1 LPVGTAFHNRTFAL
15 CHSLNYR
22 EWSGFYT
29 VSSYEVHHEH
39 EYNAIRNAAALIDIT
54 PLYKYIVQGRDATKL
69 VNRVITRDINKV
81 KQGQV
86 IYCCWC
92 DEQGKVIDD
101 GTITRLE
108 ENKYRWTAADPSL
121 RWFRQN
127 GLNMDVQIEDVSER
141 VAALAL
147 QGPTS
152 GKLLKSVAEAGVSQ
166 IDIANL
172 KYFRMTSGKIAG
184 VPVDISRTGY
194 TGDLGYEIWV
204 PMNDSRDA
212 VKVWDALM
220 DVGRR
225 FDIHPAGMLA
235 LDVARIEAGLLLIE
249 VDYLSSKKALIP
261 EQKYSPYEL
270 GFGKMVHLEKEN
282 FVGKA
287 ALLQQQKSGVARQ
300 LVGLEMDWVEI
311 EERYEKF
318 GLTPAAPAQASRVHV
333 PVYLGSRQVGKATST
348 TWSPLLKKMIA
359 LASVDTA
366 HSAPGTK
373 LQMEITIEAVRQKVA
388 AKVAKLPFFNPERK
402 TKTPV

>member
-1 LPVGTAFHNRTFAL
+1 MPVGTAFHERTFAL
-15 CHSLNYR
+15 CTSLNYR
-22 EWSGFYT
+22 EWSGYYT

-54 PLYKYIVQGRDATKL
+54 PLYKYIVEGKDATRL

-81 KQGQV
+81 KPGQV

-127 GLNMDVQIEDVSER
+127 GLNMDVQIEDISEK

-152 GKLLKSVAEAGVSQ
+152 GRLLKSVAEA
-166 IDIANL
+166 DIANL
-172 KYFRMTSGKIAG
+172 KYFRVTSGKISG
-184 VPVDISRTGY
+184 IPVDISRTGY

-204 PMNDSRDA
+204 PWNDA
-212 VKVWDALM
+212 VKVWDTLM
-220 DVGRR
+220 EKGRE
-225 FDIHPAGMLA
+225 FDIHAAGMLA

-249 VDYLSSKKALIP
+249 VDYISSKKALISS
-261 EQKYSPYEL
+261 QSYSPYEL
-270 GFGKMVHLEKEN
+270 GFGRMVHLDKEN
-282 FVGKA
+282 FVGKS
-287 ALLQQQKSGVARQ
+287 ALAQQNKNGVPRQ

-311 EERYEKF
+311 EESYEKF

-333 PVYLGSRQVGKATST
+333 PVYAGNRQVGKATST

-359 LASVDTA
+359 LASIDTA
-366 HSAPGTK
+366 HAQPGTK
-373 LQMEITIEAVRQKVA
+373 LQMEITIEAVRQKVTA
-388 AKVAKLPFFNPERK
+388 TVSKLPFFSPERK

>member
-1 LPVGTAFHNRTFAL
+1 MPVGTAFHERTFAL
-15 CHSLNYR
+15 CSSLNYR
-22 EWSGFYT
+22 EWSGYYT

-54 PLYKYIVQGRDATKL
+54 PLYKYIVEGKDATKL

-81 KQGQV
+81 KPGQV

-92 DEQGKVIDD
+92 DEQGMVIDD

-108 ENKYRWTAADPSL
+108 ENRYRWTAADPSL

-127 GLNMDVQIEDVSER
+127 GLNMDVRIEDISER

-152 GKLLKSVAEAGVSQ
+152 GKLLKSVAEA
-166 IDIANL
+166 DIANL
-172 KYFRMTSGKIAG
+172 KYFRVTSGRIAD
-184 VPVDISRTGY
+184 VAVDISRTGY

-204 PMNDSRDA
+204 PWSDA

-220 DVGRR
+220 DAGRR

-249 VDYLSSKKALIP
+249 VDYLSSKKALIRS
-261 EQKYSPYEL
+261 QKYSPYEL
-270 GFGKMVHLEKEN
+270 GFGRMVHLDKEN
-282 FVGKA
+282 FVGRA
-287 ALLQQQKSGVARQ
+287 ALAQQQKSGVPRQ

-318 GLTPAAPAQASRVHV
+318 GLTPAAPSQASRVHV
-333 PVYLGSRQVGKATST
+333 PVYLGGQQVGKATST

-366 HSAPGTK
+366 RSRPGTK
-373 LQMEITIEAVRQKVA
+373 LQMEITIEAMRQKVTA
-388 AKVAKLPFFNPERK
+388 TVVKLPFFNPERK
-402 TKTPV
+402 TAVPV

>member
-1 LPVGTAFHNRTFAL
+1 MPVGTAFHERTFAL
-15 CHSLNYR
+15 CTSLNYR
-22 EWSGFYT
+22 EWSGYYT

-54 PLYKYIVQGRDATKL
+54 PLYKYIVEGKDATRL

-81 KQGQV
+81 KPGQV

-127 GLNMDVQIEDVSER
+127 GLNMDVQIEDISEK

-152 GKLLKSVAEAGVSQ
+152 GRLLKSVAEA
-166 IDIANL
+166 DIANL
-172 KYFRMTSGKIAG
+172 KYFRVTSGKISG
-184 VPVDISRTGY
+184 IPVDISRTGY

-204 PMNDSRDA
+204 PWNDA
-212 VKVWDALM
+212 VKVWDTLM
-220 DVGRR
+220 EKGRE
-225 FDIHPAGMLA
+225 FDIHAAGMLA

-249 VDYLSSKKALIP
+249 VDYISSKKALISS
-261 EQKYSPYEL
+261 QSYSPYEL
-270 GFGKMVHLEKEN
+270 GFGRMVHLDKEN
-282 FVGKA
+282 FVGKS
-287 ALLQQQKSGVARQ
+287 ALAQQNKNGVPRQ

-333 PVYLGSRQVGKATST
+333 PVYAGNRQVGKATST

-359 LASVDTA
+359 LASIDTA
-366 HSAPGTK
+366 HAQPGTK
-373 LQMEITIEAVRQKVA
+373 LQMEVTIEAVRQKVTA
-388 AKVAKLPFFNPERK
+388 TVSKLPFFSPERK